1 MSRPTPV
8 RLMPAALPAPT
19 PLLGALPHLPAAP
32 TPAWLGAKPG
42 PLRPLVS
49 PPQPEPEVVA
59 APEPLEPAAPVIDE
73 AAVEQVLSEA
83 RAAGLAEGE
92 RAGIAAGQAKVDA
105 IIERYADGIAHLA
118 SATSARSAD
127 DAAAVVDL
135 ALVVARELVGH
146 ELSHDRTFLVT
157 MLTEA
162 LATVGARTPVRLR
175 IGSTDL
181 AYLQAVRPE
190 VLTPEIEV
198 VEDEALGVGGC
209 VVEAEHAVVDATVEG
224 RLAAV
229 GAALRDALASGALG
243 GPSEPAEAP
252 RASADAAGLARTSA
266 SAPQGVRS
274 VPAAR
279 GSTPAARVGPSTA
292 PGGHS

>member
-42 PLRPLVS
+42 PLRPLVTA
-49 PPQPEPEVVA
+49 PEPAPEVVA
-59 APEPLEPAAPVIDE
+59 APEPVEPPAPVIDE
-73 AAVEQVLSEA
+73 AALAQIMDEA
-83 RAAGLAEGE
+83 RAQGLAEGE

-105 IIERYADGIAHLA
+105 IIERYADGIAHLS
-118 SATSARSAD
+118 SAASARSAD

-135 ALVVARELVGH
+135 ALVVARELVGY
-146 ELSHDRTFLVT
+146 ELTHDRTFLVT

-190 VLTPEIEV
+190 VLTPELEV

-243 GPSEPAEAP
+243 SPSAPPGAEAAP
-252 RASADAAGLARTSA
+252 SVDTPARASSG
-266 SAPQGVRS
+266 APPRPRS
-274 VPAAR
+274 VPAAPSA
-279 GSTPAARVGPSTA
+279 GTTSTA
-292 PGGHS
+292 PGGRS

>member
-8 RLMPAALPAPT
+8 RLVPAALPAPT
-19 PLLGALPHLPAAP
+19 PLLGTLPHLPAAP

-42 PLRPLVS
+42 PLRPLVTA
-49 PPQPEPEVVA
+49 PEPAPEVVA
-59 APEPLEPAAPVIDE
+59 EPEPVAPPAPVIDE
-73 AAVEQVLSEA
+73 AAVAQVMDEA
-83 RAAGLAEGE
+83 RALGQAEGE

-118 SATSARSAD
+118 SAASARSAD

-181 AYLQAVRPE
+181 AYLQEVRPE
-190 VLTPEIEV
+190 VLTPELEV

-243 GPSEPAEAP
+243 GPSEPAEP
-252 RASADAAGLARTSA
+252 VRASTDTPHPARTSGP
-266 SAPQGVRS
+266 APQSVRS
-274 VPAAR
+274 VPAVR
-279 GSTPAARVGPSTA
+279 GSTPAARVGPSA
-292 PGGHS
+292 PPGGHS